1 MYEVV
6 ASTVKEWDIVKV
18 EQTARNNSL
27 STPDDERLSV
37 VQ

>member
-18 EQTARNNSL
+18 EQTARNNWIFSL
-27 STPDDERLSV
+27 HT
-37 VQ
+37 